1 MFKKIVLSDIKV
13 GGNTSAY
20 SNVSRPLVPY
30 TNVIPEGKYASE
42 IKSIGVIGDEASG
55 IAVVHTL
62 TDSAGNTY
70 HVRFCYYGA
79 GVYRFIDALGRSGFV
94 GNLCDVAGYKEVV
107 AIVHGPK
114 YAYIAERQ
122 KSGIP
127 SNTATPF
134 AADTAV
140 DTAVHQPE
148 SEEDEAKV
156 ETPRKGGL
164 LSYRRKLKTSKAEEL
179 LSTAEDT
186 DDDEFDDFLENDE

>member
-1 MFKKIVLSDIKV
+1 MDTTFNISEIYI
-13 GGNTSAY
+13 GGNTSTYKKAII
-20 SNVSRPLVPY
+20 PY
-30 TNVIPEGKYASE
+30 INSLPVGQYLSE
-42 IKSIGVIGDEASG
+42 IESIKAIEGRRMAVE
-55 IAVVHTL
+55 VVHTL

-70 HVRFCYYGA
+70 RVRFCYYDDR
-79 GVYRFIDALGRSGFV
+79 VYRFIDALGKSGFV

-107 AIVHGPK
+107 VIAHGPK

-179 LSTAEDT
+179 LSTEEDT

>member
-1 MFKKIVLSDIKV
+1 MDTTFNISEIYI
-13 GGNTSAY
+13 GGNTSTCKNKKAII
-20 SNVSRPLVPY
+20 PY
-30 TNVIPEGKYASE
+30 INSLPVGQYLSEIESIKASE
-42 IKSIGVIGDEASG
+42 GRR
-55 IAVVHTL
+55 IAVEVVHTL

-148 SEEDEAKV
+148 FEEDEAKV